1 MDASTLKS
9 YQHYSGE
16 AFDRTTALALF
27 IADRRRY
34 EGRALPAHGYSAE
47 DWAEAKAQL
56 APVK

>member
-1 MDASTLKS
+1 MNASTRQS
-9 YQHYSGE
+9 YSGE

>member
-1 MDASTLKS
+1 MSVSTRQS
-9 YQHYSGE
+9 YTGE

-27 IADRRRY
+27 IADRRRH

-56 APVK
+56 GHVK